1 MRINEPVTNNEVH
14 MKDGEILVSRT
25 NLKGI
30 MTFANRNFID
40 ISGFS
45 EQELV
50 NKNHN
55 VVRHPDMPPEAFQD
69 LWDTMKAG
77 RPWLG
82 LVKNRCKNGDF
93 YWVEANVAP
102 VFRNG
107 QPVEYLSVRYKP
119 SSDQVREAESLYRN
133 IRDGKVV
140 LGAVKLWR
148 KPAVWWQ
155 SLKLKTR
162 AVSLAAALVVLGVMS
177 AYAHLHTELDASL
190 SLYGL
195 FAMLPLILL
204 LVADY
209 MNVLKSVIR
218 SDDVMKRMAEGVYT
232 DQVELRRE
240 DEVGEMLRSLK
251 IMQINL
257 CHNISD
263 ATEKADASMRIQQ
276 ALDNV
281 TSNVMVADTDYNIIY
296 MNNTVTDMFTRI
308 EKDLRQDLPNFNAS
322 TLMGTNMDVFHKN
335 KAHQRQIL
343 DSLTGTYSAT
353 IKVGGKTLT
362 VTANPVTNEK
372 GERRGTVVEWQ
383 DRTAEVAVEEEVEHI
398 VNAAQNG
405 DLTQRVDTSNKE
417 GFFRQLSEGIN
428 QLIATVSD
436 TFNDVARVM
445 SSMSEGD
452 LTQKI
457 TEDYAGTYG
466 EVKDNINATIDRL
479 EEVVGKIRESSEFIR
494 NSSEEISAGNNNLSQ
509 RAEEQASTLEET
521 ASSMEELTS
530 TVKNN
535 ADNAQQAN
543 QLAAGARDLAEKGG
557 KVVEEAVTAMQ
568 EITSSS
574 NKIAD
579 IISVIDEIAFQTN
592 LLALNASVEA
602 ARAGEQG
609 RGFAV
614 VATEVRNLAQRS
626 ATAAKEI
633 KDLITDSAEKVN
645 TGSSLVNES
654 GETLREIVEGVKKV
668 GDIVSEIA
676 AASQEQAA
684 GIEQVNKAVVQM
696 DEITQQNAALAEQ
709 ASASSEASLHR
720 ATDMN
725 NMVGFFKVSNAFV
738 SGGMDYA
745 PSAPKPA
752 SAARQPAP
760 ARAPAR
766 APASTSISARSSG
779 GPKASLDDD
788 EWEEF

>member
-30 MTFANRNFID
+30 MTFANRNFIE

-45 EQELV
+45 EKELI

-55 VVRHPDMPPEAFQD
+55 MVRHPDMPPEAFQD
-69 LWDTMKAG
+69 LWDTMQAG

-107 QPVEYLSVRYKP
+107 QAVEYLSVRYKP
-119 SSDQVREAESLYRN
+119 TAEQVREAETLYRG
-133 IRDGKVV
+133 IREGKVV
-140 LGAVKLWR
+140 LGAKKLWQ
-148 KPAVWWQ
+148 KPIAWWKSIQ
-155 SLKLKTR
+155 LKTR
-162 AVSLAAALVVLGVMS
+162 ALSLVGILVALGLFSG
-177 AYAHLHTELDASL
+177 YAHLNAQWDAAY

-195 FAMLPLILL
+195 VAMLPFILIMF
-204 LVADY
+204 ADY
-209 MNVLKSVIR
+209 LGVINSVTR
-218 SDDVMKRMAEGVYT
+218 ADDVMKRMAEGIYN

-263 ATEKADASMRIQQ
+263 AREKADAAMRIQQ

-296 MNNTVTDMFTRI
+296 MNNTVTSMFTRI
-308 EKDLRQDLPNFNAS
+308 EKDLQQDLPQFNAGE
-322 TLMGTNMDVFHKN
+322 LLGANMDIFHKN
-335 KAHQRQIL
+335 KAHQRHLL
-343 DSLTGTYSAT
+343 DNLNGTYQAS
-353 IKVGGKTLT
+353 IEVGGKTLT
-362 VTANPVTNEK
+362 VTANPVVNDK

-383 DRTAEVAVEEEVEHI
+383 DRTAEVAVEKEVAYI
-398 VNAAQNG
+398 VAAAQSG
-405 DLTQRVDTSNKE
+405 DLGQRIDVVGKE
-417 GFFRQLSEGIN
+417 GFFKQLSEGIN
-428 QLIATVSD
+428 LLIQVVGE
-436 TFNDVARVM
+436 TFDDVARVM
-445 SSMSEGD
+445 SSMSSGD

-457 TEDYAGTYG
+457 TRDYEGTYG
-466 EVKDNINATIDRL
+466 VVKDSINSTIDRL

-521 ASSMEELTS
+521 ASSMEQLTS

-543 QLAAGARDLAEKGG
+543 QLATGARDLAEKGG
-557 KVVEEAVTAMQ
+557 KVVEEAVGAMQ

-626 ATAAKEI
+626 ATAAREI
-633 KDLITDSAEKVN
+633 KDLITDSVGKVN
-645 TGSSLVNES
+645 SGSELVNQS

-720 ATDMN
+720 ATEMN
-725 NMVGFFKVSNAFV
+725 DMVGFFKVSTAFV
-738 SGGMDYA
+738 SGATPMSTVSPGENR
-745 PSAPKPA
+745 PKQSPPTP
-752 SAARQPAP
+752 AARPAP
-760 ARAPAR
+760 VSRVG
-766 APASTSISARSSG
+766 G
-779 GPKASLDDD
+779 GPKAALDDD